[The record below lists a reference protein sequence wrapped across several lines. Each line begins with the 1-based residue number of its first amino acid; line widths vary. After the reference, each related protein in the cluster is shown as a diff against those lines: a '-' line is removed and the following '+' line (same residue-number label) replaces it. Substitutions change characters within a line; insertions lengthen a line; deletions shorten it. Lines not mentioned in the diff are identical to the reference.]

1 MAVDAFSVIRPSDQ
15 EFPMVHAASGF
26 KGTRAGAAEGFVPK
40 NQPGNAA
47 GENLPRIRVS
57 YWCSKGH
64 ETRPV
69 FVKLPED
76 QIPVAWDCRRCGGTA
91 TRGGLSPSEVPFE
104 EPEDGYKSHLEYVKE
119 RRSSQDAEDVLAGAL
134 ERLRAG
140 GALPD

>member
-1 MAVDAFSVIRPSDQ
+1 
-15 EFPMVHAASGF
+15 MVHAASGF
-26 KGTRAGAAEGFVPK
+26 RGTRAGAAEGFIPK
-40 NQPGNAA
+40 NQPGTAV
-47 GENLPRIRVS
+47 GESLPRIRVS

-76 QIPVAWDCRRCGGTA
+76 QIPVVWDCRRCGGTA
-91 TRGGLSPSEVPFE
+91 TRGQSQPEATLE